1 MDALFNY
8 LETMPFWHWWVL
20 AVVLLLVEITT
31 GSTYFLWPATAA
43 VVVGASDIWP
53 FKGNWQAELAL
64 FAVITT
70 LLIIV
75 ATPRVKPWLH
85 RTRSDH
91 QTLNE
96 RGAQK
101 IGKRATVEEAFA
113 NGAGRVKFGDTVW
126 AAESASGENF
136 AKGAAVEIAAV
147 DGAKLVV
154 KVAV

>member
-1 MDALFNY
+1 MDAVFSY

-20 AVVLLLVEITT
+20 AVVLLFIEIAT
-31 GSTYFLWPATAA
+31 GSTYFLWPAAA
-43 VVVGASDIWP
+43 AALVGVSDIWP
-53 FKGNWQAELAL
+53 FDGNWQAELAL
-64 FAVITT
+64 FAVITI
-70 LLIIV
+70 LLTIF

-91 QTLNE
+91 LTLNE

-101 IGKRATVEEAFA
+101 IGKRAVVDEAFM

-136 AKGAAVEIAAV
+136 AEGAAVEITAV
-147 DGAKLVV
+147 DGAKLFV
-154 KVAV
+154 KAAS